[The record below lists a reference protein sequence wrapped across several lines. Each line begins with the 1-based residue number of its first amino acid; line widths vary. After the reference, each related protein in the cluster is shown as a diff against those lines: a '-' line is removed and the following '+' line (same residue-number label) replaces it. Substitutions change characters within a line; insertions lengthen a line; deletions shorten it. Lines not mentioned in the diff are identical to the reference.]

1 MLTVDESLIIVGFLV
16 TAIGFVPLYQEMFVR
31 RRERELNFE
40 VERIVEGEMW
50 SVRIRNPNKTIER
63 LNVLVGTTKLI
74 VEGSI
79 LPFEVKIPVGGGQN
93 FRIPLDKVNPSQEI
107 VVIRDGD
114 KVLKK
119 IEFKKIVPVK
129 P

>member
-1 MLTVDESLIIVGFLV
+1 MLTLDEILIVIGFAI

-31 RRERELNFE
+31 RRERELSFE
-40 VERIVEGEMW
+40 VERIVEGDLW
-50 SVRIRNPNKTIER
+50 SVRIRNPNKPIER
-63 LNVLVGTTKLI
+63 LNILVGSTKLI

-79 LPFEVKIPVGGGQN
+79 LPFETKIPKGGGQN
-93 FRIPLDKVNPSQEI
+93 FRIPLNKVNPSQETVI
-107 VVIRDGD
+107 IRDGD

-119 IEFKKIVPVK
+119 VEFKKIVPVK

>member
-1 MLTVDESLIIVGFLV
+1 
-16 TAIGFVPLYQEMFVR
+16 MFVR
-31 RRERELNFE
+31 RRERKLSFE
-40 VERIVEGEMW
+40 VERIVEGDTW

-79 LPFEVKIPVGGGQN
+79 LPFEAKIPIGGGQN
-93 FRIPLDKVNPSQEI
+93 FRIPLDKVNPSQGM

-119 IEFKKIVPVK
+119 IEFKKIVPTR